1 MAKYVI
7 EDTTLT
13 NIANAIR
20 EKTGKTDA
28 ITPANFD
35 TEIAGIQSGGN
46 STITSG
52 FIVNKWNTN
61 GYPVDISLVG
71 MTTINQYY
79 FYTYLYYGSAY
90 SVFSSLEN
98 VNFCENTTRIAIG
111 AFMNCKKLNITE
123 LPDTISRIDGD
134 AFNGCNALALT
145 KLPAS
150 FEDTIYI
157 KTFYGCSNLAIKEIP
172 VGIDT
177 LGNNA
182 FENCTSLSELTFL
195 GKISGFGSS
204 VFKGCS
210 NLEKIVLGNTTSVPT
225 LQDTYVFQ
233 NTPIASGTGYIYVL
247 DTLVDS
253 YKSSTNWSKYADQ
266 IKPISELEG
275 N

>member
-20 EKTGKTDA
+20 EKTGGTEQ
-28 ITPANFD
+28 ITPSNFA

-52 FIVNKWNTN
+52 FIVNEWDTN
-61 GYPVDISLVG
+61 GNPVDISLVG
-71 MTTINQYY
+71 MTTVGQYY

-90 SVFSSLEN
+90 SAFKSLEN
-98 VNFCENTTRIAIG
+98 VNFCENTTRIAEG
-111 AFMNCKKLNITE
+111 AFMNCKNLNITE
-123 LPDTISRIDGD
+123 LPDTISRIDGN
-134 AFNGCNALALT
+134 AFSNCIKLALT

-172 VGIDT
+172 VGIDV

-182 FENCTSLSELTFL
+182 FENCTGLSELTFL
-195 GKISGFGSS
+195 GNISSFGSS

-210 NLEKIVLGNTTSVPT
+210 NLKKIVLGNTTSVPT

-233 NTPIASGTGYIYVL
+233 NTPFASKTGYIYVP
-247 DTLVDS
+247 DELVDS
-253 YKSSTNWSKYADQ
+253 YKSATNWSTYADQ